1 MQNRTSDSFNRKN
14 LNNLKPIDSCDSVSG
29 IITSSDSKNRLNSIK
44 IDKVDSL
51 KETESD
57 NTNELAT
64 SFNYSNNKSDNDVI
78 EKPNEPQIT
87 RIPITQVI
95 EHYTNSTN
103 DSKNLQFEKNSNSNN
118 NLNKNSPLSTS
129 SISMKLQTHSPTY
142 LKSFNS
148 NINNSDSHLIT
159 TVAKDTLPS
168 PNKNLNTDTTTTT
181 AENKR
186 DPQSNQLRKF
196 NGNFN

>member
-1 MQNRTSDSFNRKN
+1 M
-14 LNNLKPIDSCDSVSG
+14 SG

-44 IDKVDSL
+44 IDTVDSL

-57 NTNELAT
+57 NTNELRT
-64 SFNYSNNKSDNDVI
+64 SFNYNNNKNDNDVI
-78 EKPNEPQIT
+78 EKPSEPQIT

-103 DSKNLQFEKNSNSNN
+103 DLKNLQIEKNSTSNN

-159 TVAKDTLPS
+159 TVPKDTLPS
-168 PNKNLNTDTTTTT
+168 PNKNLNTDTTTNPET
-181 AENKR
+181 KR

-196 NGNFN
+196 NGNFD